1 MNLIYIGDEFYS
13 KSNTMMSP
21 IYKIEQNGSLSR
33 SDWGFVQVALR
44 NGDDIHIRQATDTEI
59 RWAYKQLH
67 AIS

>member
-1 MNLIYIGDEFYS
+1 
-13 KSNTMMSP
+13 MMSP